1 MPENIIS
8 EEMLGGVDSDKIIAA
23 PPRFI
28 TDEDGLRKRL
38 EQLKAMGIDRLYCHT
53 PDCIAMGKELGF
65 KLHGSFTLNAF
76 NSYSVKILSI
86 LGLEDC
92 VFSVE
97 ATLEQIADIV
107 PNMPL
112 GAVVYGRLPLMLT
125 RNCPIKNEVGCG
137 KCTKKLIDRTGRE
150 LPVVCTRDYAEV
162 LNADRLCMTDRLDE
176 IRNISFGVV
185 YLSDETAEEVRSALS
200 GRKPQGNIT
209 RGLYYRGIQ

>member
-1 MPENIIS
+1 
-8 EEMLGGVDSDKIIAA
+8 
-23 PPRFI
+23 
-28 TDEDGLRKRL
+28 
-38 EQLKAMGIDRLYCHT
+38 
-53 PDCIAMGKELGF
+53 
-65 KLHGSFTLNAF
+65 
-76 NSYSVKILSI
+76 VKILSI
-86 LGLEDC
+86 LGIEDC

-107 PNMPL
+107 PNLPL

-150 LPVVCTRDYAEV
+150 LPVVCTKDYAEV

-185 YLSDETAEEVRSALS
+185 YLSDETAEEVRAALS